1 MAISDVYTARSGS
14 VVTALTSA
22 VPLHSV
28 VGATTIR
35 GWVVGVR
42 IDIITTSAVAAQ
54 NALFQLCRPGNTM
67 TGTTATP
74 VPSPHDVSA
83 PASILTNYTA
93 WSTAPTVGVILWE
106 QELPLTRGS
115 SLGGVPAGGYE
126 WQIPA
131 IANGSANAGLHM
143 FVTCSATGGTFS
155 SNIIFSE

>member
-42 IDIITTSAVAAQ
+42 IDIITTTATAGS
-54 NALFQLCRPGNTM
+54 NALFQLSRPGNTM

-93 WSTAPTVGVILWE
+93 WSTAQTVGVILC
-106 QELPLTRGS
+106 GS
-115 SLGGVPAGGYE
+115 SR
-126 WQIPA
+126 
-131 IANGSANAGLHM
+131 
-143 FVTCSATGGTFS
+143 CR
-155 SNIIFSE
+155 

>member
-1 MAISDVYTARSGS
+1 MAISDIYTARSGS

-35 GWVVGVR
+35 GWCVGVR
-42 IDIITTSAVAAQ
+42 IDIIVTTAVAGN

-74 VPSPHDVSA
+74 APSPHDVSA
-83 PASILTNYTA
+83 PASILSNYTA
-93 WSTAPTVGVILWE
+93 WSTAPTVGIVLWE
-106 QELPLTRGS
+106 QELPLTTGS
-115 SLGGVPAGGYE
+115 SWEEFPPAGYE
-126 WQIPA
+126 WQVPA
-131 IANGSANAGLHM
+131 IANAAANAGLHM